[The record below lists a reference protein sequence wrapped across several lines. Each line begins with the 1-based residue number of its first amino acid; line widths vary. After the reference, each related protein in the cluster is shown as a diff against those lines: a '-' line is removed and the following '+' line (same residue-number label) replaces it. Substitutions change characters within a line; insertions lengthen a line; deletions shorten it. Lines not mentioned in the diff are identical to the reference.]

1 MTGVLFLPRHVFRHR
16 KINRFTASFET
27 RKRNRTIVRVFIKFR
42 VIGCAGP
49 YARAQLAPLSKT
61 GSLLRPPSE
70 TPRSSLGKCTL
81 KSRCPGRRFVANGME
96 GTIRR
101 RRREP
106 TTDGRTT
113 TAAGEFDC
121 ERRNGFSYDRVGPP
135 FSRRLFSSL
144 PFFFVSPVYGRR
156 QFSTERYRHVRKST
170 HCLRHAAR
178 TEGRFRAECTPVD
191 ENYDIIII
199 ERIVSKITRR
209 QAEGGGWYTTRLSM
223 PTHGVWTRAPAI
235 VFFFLH
241 VEVLFS
247 ALISSSPP
255 SRARR
260 YYLN

>member
-170 HCLRHAAR
+170 HCLRHATAPPR
-178 TEGRFRAECTPVD
+178 GSFPRGVYAGRRELWYNNNRAYCF
-191 ENYDIIII
+191 ENY
-199 ERIVSKITRR
+199 ETAGGR
-209 QAEGGGWYTTRLSM
+209 GGGVVHYASENADTRCVNTC
-223 PTHGVWTRAPAI
+223 PGYC
-235 VFFFLH
+235 FFL
-241 VEVLFS
+241 L
-247 ALISSSPP
+247 
-255 SRARR
+255 ARR
-260 YYLN
+260 GPFFRSNFLLSAPDVII